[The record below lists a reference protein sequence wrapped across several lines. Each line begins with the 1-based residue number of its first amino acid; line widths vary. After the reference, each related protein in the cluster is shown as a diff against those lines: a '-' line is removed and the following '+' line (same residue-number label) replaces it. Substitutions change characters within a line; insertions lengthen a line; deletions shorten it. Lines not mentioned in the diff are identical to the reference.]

1 VIRLQLAGYLALALG
16 VSAGLNVWQL
26 YRAGKQAD
34 AVEHASQ
41 VCELNGQIAGLEATL
56 DRGEAIAG
64 LRAADTAE
72 LLSDLEQIAERGRQV
87 RVEYRRAAA
96 AAPLPVGCEP
106 GKDRVDAVNTY
117 LGPSR

>member
-1 VIRLQLAGYLALALG
+1 MIRVPLAGYLALGLAA
-16 VSAGLNVWQL
+16 SAGLNVWQL
-26 YRAGKQAD
+26 YRAGKAAD
-34 AVEHASQ
+34 AVDHASQ
-41 VCELNGQIAGLEATL
+41 VCELQGQIAGLNATI
-56 DRGEAIAG
+56 DKGEAIAG

-96 AAPLPVGCEP
+96 AAPLPAGCEP
-106 GKDRVDAVNTY
+106 GQGRLDAVNTF